1 MACACVYDSKVV
13 LLPRSRNEFEVQ
25 LKDNKYTKCLNKCE
39 RTLNKFNVPFE
50 ELYIKQQQQQQL
62 QKTSYVKVSDNKRQ
76 ALLYANIEREV
87 FQNIHNHIN
96 NIERFMKRELT
107 EQKRNFN
114 IKVYNRLIECEN
126 EIKSELHGELINN
139 KEILCALHNIVND
152 SEKVLQAY
160 ININNKNEQLQ
171 LNNEILETQIHNENA
186 RECKIKNNITYY
198 KVNLRKITALSNQLL
213 TNNNNNNT
221 HYHSSSNKHN
231 NMQHELT
238 ISCYN
243 NNNNNKYNTVNR
255 STPLGEYMLPTNA
268 TSETTFT
275 NTSERMKYRCRNI
288 YNKTNVLNVEKRK
301 FVQKEEK
308 GKEYTQP
315 GLVYNKVL
323 NYIELAK
330 EKYLNNNKQF
340 TLIYK
345 KSDLFSCDR
354 KIVNDE
360 GFRRL
365 FLDML
370 VNDQDVQRTVDDNL
384 IMTITQTKNVLNTNN
399 NSIVNTMRSLSSN

>member
-1 MACACVYDSKVV
+1 MACACVYDNKVV
-13 LLPRSRNEFEVQ
+13 LLPRSRNEFGVQ
-25 LKDNKYTKCLNKCE
+25 LKDNKYKKCLDKCE

-50 ELYIKQQQQQQL
+50 ELYIKQQQQQQ
-62 QKTSYVKVSDNKRQ
+62 KTSNIKVNDNKRQ

-126 EIKSELHGELINN
+126 ETKSELHGELINN
-139 KEILCALHNIVND
+139 KEILCALHNIVSD
-152 SEKVLQAY
+152 SEKILQAY

-171 LNNEILETQIHNENA
+171 LNNEILQTQIHNENA
-186 RECKIKNNITYY
+186 REWKIKNNISYY

-213 TNNNNNNT
+213 TNSNNNNNV
-221 HYHSSSNKHN
+221 HYCSSNKYN
-231 NMQHELT
+231 NTEHELT

-243 NNNNNKYNTVNR
+243 TCTNNKYNTVNR

-275 NTSERMKYRCRNI
+275 NTSERMKCRYRNI
-288 YNKTNVLNVEKRK
+288 YNKTNVLNVERRK
-301 FVQKEEK
+301 FFQKEEK

-345 KSDLFSCDR
+345 KSDLFNCDR

-370 VNDQDVQRTVDDNL
+370 VNDHDVQRTVDDNL
-384 IMTITQTKNVLNTNN
+384 IMTVTQTKNVLNTNN

>member
-1 MACACVYDSKVV
+1 MACACVYDNKVL
-13 LLPRSRNEFEVQ
+13 LLPRSRNEFGVQ
-25 LKDNKYTKCLNKCE
+25 LKDNKYKKCLDKCE

-50 ELYIKQQQQQQL
+50 ELYIKQQQQQQ
-62 QKTSYVKVSDNKRQ
+62 KTSYVKVNDNKRQ

-126 EIKSELHGELINN
+126 ETKSELHGELINN
-139 KEILCALHNIVND
+139 KEILCALHNIVSD
-152 SEKVLQAY
+152 SEKILQAY

-171 LNNEILETQIHNENA
+171 LNNEILQTQIHNENA
-186 RECKIKNNITYY
+186 REWKIKNNISYY
-198 KVNLRKITALSNQLL
+198 KVNLRKINALSNQLL
-213 TNNNNNNT
+213 TNNNNNNNNV
-221 HYHSSSNKHN
+221 HYCSSNKYN
-231 NMQHELT
+231 NTEHELT

-243 NNNNNKYNTVNR
+243 TCTNNKYNTVNR

-275 NTSERMKYRCRNI
+275 NTSERMKCRYRNI
-288 YNKTNVLNVEKRK
+288 YNKTNVLNVERRK
-301 FVQKEEK
+301 FFQKEEK

-345 KSDLFSCDR
+345 KSDLFNCDR

-384 IMTITQTKNVLNTNN
+384 IMTVTQTKNVLNTNN
-399 NSIVNTMRSLSSN
+399 NSIVNTMRSLNSN